1 MAAFNARMRQRIFSQ
16 VSISQQI
23 FWWIFR
29 IAIVLCLVFQ
39 KYSTHE
45 QLGLSLTVTLILSFL
60 WDFNA
65 FSFPQASFLTKF
77 SPKLQTFID
86 AQFILTSIIGGY
98 FDLYYKLWWWDSACH
113 VLGAIMLTFIGYEL
127 VCAVSEDEHNS
138 HYTVPISIF
147 VICSFC
153 IAMTAGTIWEIMEFC
168 DDQIAGADSQHWD
181 YSRLEDAKSIFYL
194 HQAIPAG
201 RYPIIDTMTDIIC
214 NLCGSIAG
222 AISLAFF
229 PYRQKGRQIDKDCEQ
244 YRLSHKNKKTG
255 A

>member
-1 MAAFNARMRQRIFSQ
+1 MFDDADPVLHRVREIALAFPGAAEKITHGHPAFYTKKVFAYFGGSRRVDGEWIQHER
-16 VSISQQI
+16 SIV
-23 FWWIFR
+23 
-29 IAIVLCLVFQ
+29 VLLD
-39 KYSTHE
+39 E
-45 QLGLSLTVTLILSFL
+45 
-60 WDFNA
+60 D
-65 FSFPQASFLTKF
+65 
-77 SPKLQTFID
+77 
-86 AQFILTSIIGGY
+86 
-98 FDLYYKLWWWDSACH
+98 
-113 VLGAIMLTFIGYEL
+113 ERR
-127 VCAVSEDEHNS
+127 AVSEDEHNS

-222 AISLAFF
+222 AIALAFF